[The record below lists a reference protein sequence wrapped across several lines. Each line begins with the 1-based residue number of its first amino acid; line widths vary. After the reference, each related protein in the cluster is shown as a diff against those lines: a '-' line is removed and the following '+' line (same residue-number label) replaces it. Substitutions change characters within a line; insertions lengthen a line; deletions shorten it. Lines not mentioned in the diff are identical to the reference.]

1 MRKSA
6 IANLRSGAEAAP
18 FETSRNHRHIEGAE
32 IVSLLFQQTAN
43 LVVACLCCGL
53 ITIAGCGGSSETAVV
68 VNDDATNRGAETSEP
83 MMVDDVGQAE
93 NAAPS
98 GDTTDVNESQPA
110 SAVESGMDDGSEYE
124 YEDPAMSATGGE
136 EDYEYMAEYE
146 GGSSVGAA
154 GNRSVGSPGLL
165 GSLTADFQQK
175 TMATMLPML
184 SSAGA
189 VKPEK
194 VPSFRELANS
204 TFTAG
209 QEAMALNY
217 LYAHMITEYERA
229 GNVFEDVMFSPTLR
243 SPVWQ
248 IRWGVSFH
256 VRGDSDDPFPIV
268 TGMDS
273 PLPERVAGGMGMA
286 GRMGGRW
293 AGGQSDGPGGGMES
307 GSGPGS
313 GGERATDFG
322 GGVRGRFHQNLG
334 LVAELIGSHFESQ
347 FSAGHFGNGFRNVI
361 AEPEDESDL
370 PDQFDGFN
378 AEQFAGAMEMAEG
391 MDELEIDP
399 RRRPNAMALP
409 AGMAEGVTE
418 GGPADAAGLPATM
431 DARLRP
437 GLPFVGEMPLQDA
450 LEKAKEDGIDY
461 LLHVE
466 VSIQSKKNRSSVRVV
481 SVADQKTIVASK
493 KLDNVEA
500 YRAAKAER
508 MDERAYVDE
517 ILGDMFAI
525 VEERLKTVPLPNL
538 SPDVAKRRIGTL
550 LESRY
555 AFDLASMAEVRLYQ
569 YQELLTE
576 EEAADALYLFAG
588 KEGLSYIFAL
598 PETRR
603 EAIETRIEATTPG
616 P

>member
-6 IANLRSGAEAAP
+6 IANSLLKKEADP
-18 FETSRNHRHIEGAE
+18 FETSRNYWKIEGSEMARP
-32 IVSLLFQQTAN
+32 LFQRTAN
-43 LVVACLCCGL
+43 LVIACLCCGL
-53 ITIAGCGGSSETAVV
+53 ITVAGCGGSSETAVV
-68 VNDDATNRGAETSEP
+68 VNGDATNSSAEPSES
-83 MMVDDVGQAE
+83 MMADDGGEAE

-98 GDTTDVNESQPA
+98 GDTTDANESQPT

-124 YEDPAMSATGGE
+124 YEDPAMSAAGGE
-136 EDYEYMAEYE
+136 GDYEYMAEYE
-146 GGSSVGAA
+146 GGNSVAAA
-154 GNRSVGSPGLL
+154 GNRSVDSPGLL

-175 TMATMLPML
+175 TMTTMLPML

-194 VPSFRELANS
+194 IPSFRELANS

-273 PLPERVAGGMGMA
+273 PIPERPAGGMGMA

-293 AGGQSDGPGGGMES
+293 AGGQSNGGGDGMDS
-307 GSGPGS
+307 GSGAGS
-313 GGERATDFG
+313 GGERTTDFG
-322 GGVRGRFHQNLG
+322 GGVLGRFHQNLG

-347 FSAGHFGNGFRNVI
+347 FSAGHFGHGFRNVV
-361 AEPEDESDL
+361 AEPEDESEL
-370 PDQFDGFN
+370 PDQFNGLN

-409 AGMAEGVTE
+409 AGMAEEATAGDPA
-418 GGPADAAGLPATM
+418 GGAGLPAAM

-450 LEKAKEDGIDY
+450 LDKAKEDGLDY

-466 VSIQSKKNRSSVRVV
+466 VSIQSKKNRSFVRVISV
-481 SVADQKTIVASK
+481 SDQKTIVASK

-555 AFDLASMAEVRLYQ
+555 AFNLAAMAEVRLYQ
-569 YQELLTE
+569 YQDLLTE

-588 KEGLSYIFAL
+588 KEGLSYVYAL

-603 EAIETRIEATTPG
+603 EAIETRIEATTSSP
-616 P
+616 